1 MHTLIIWSR
10 TVPGPTSTV
19 FSPGNPPASKAQK
32 RDNGKPEKPDYLGKY
47 GDEIISSGC
56 KCLDI
61 PQKTVVVSKTT
72 TQLSTT
78 TVSETVMNSW
88 IVLTF
93 PQTTITTTTTPLS
106 TSTVTSTKTASPS
119 TTTLYRASFMN
130 NVIAA

>member
-1 MHTLIIWSR
+1 
-10 TVPGPTSTV
+10 V

-32 RDNGKPEKPDYLGKY
+32 RDHGKPEKPDYLGKY

-61 PQKTVVVSKTT
+61 PQKTVVVSKAT
-72 TQLSTT
+72 TQLSTA
-78 TVSETVMNSW
+78 TVSETVVESYL
-88 IVLTF
+88 VLTF
-93 PQTTITTTTTPLS
+93 PQSIITTTTTPLS

-119 TTTLYRASFMN
+119 KTTLYRASFTN